1 MHILK
6 RLVYLFACLC
16 LVLFGCSAA
25 GAEESLQF
33 DSSREIAAY
42 LDEVDLNYAVENATS
57 TYESF
62 VLTYTPANSEKLD
75 KVIIQ
80 ILAYENSAVIVGNAF
95 TPSDTSDMLK
105 LYQTL
110 ENMNDSISFVRYIYN
125 SNNNRIYPCME
136 IPYVADADFGRMVER
151 NVYLTARTV
160 DDSYDELVDLLQ

>member
-1 MHILK
+1 M
-6 RLVYLFACLC
+6 
-16 LVLFGCSAA
+16 
-25 GAEESLQF
+25 
-33 DSSREIAAY
+33 
-42 LDEVDLNYAVENATS
+42 
-57 TYESF
+57 
-62 VLTYTPANSEKLD
+62 LTYTPANSEKLD